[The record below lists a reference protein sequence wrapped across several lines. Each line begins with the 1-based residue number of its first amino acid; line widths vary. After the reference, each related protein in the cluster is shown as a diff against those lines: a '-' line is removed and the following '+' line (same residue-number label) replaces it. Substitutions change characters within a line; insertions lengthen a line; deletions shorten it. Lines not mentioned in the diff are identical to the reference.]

1 MPRFQLIPIL
11 TGDGRRIILQA
22 VPLGRGERVR
32 ELIDRLRGKARRR
45 R

>member
-22 VPLGRGERVR
+22 VPLGRGERAR
-32 ELIDRLRGKARRR
+32 RLIERLRGRRR
-45 R
+45 

>member
-22 VPLGRGERVR
+22 VPLGRGARVR
-32 ELIDRLRGKARRR
+32 ELLDRVRGRRPR

>member
-22 VPLGRGERVR
+22 VPLGRGERLR
-32 ELIDRLRGKARRR
+32 QLAGRLRGRGRRR
-45 R
+45 

>member
-32 ELIDRLRGKARRR
+32 ELVDRLRGKGRRR
-45 R
+45 

>member
-22 VPLGRGERVR
+22 VPIGRGERLR
-32 ELIDRLRGKARRR
+32 QLADRLRGRGRRR
-45 R
+45 

>member
-22 VPLGRGERVR
+22 VPLGRGERLR
-32 ELIDRLRGKARRR
+32 QLTDRLRGRARRR

>member
-32 ELIDRLRGKARRR
+32 RLIDRIRGRSRRR
-45 R
+45 

>member
-1 MPRFQLIPIL
+1 MPRFQLIPVL

-32 ELIDRLRGKARRR
+32 ELIDRIRGKDRRR

>member
-32 ELIDRLRGKARRR
+32 ELIDRVRGRRPR

>member
-22 VPLGRGERVR
+22 VPLGRGERLR
-32 ELIDRLRGKARRR
+32 GLIDRIRGKDRRR